1 MDESGRS
8 ARPSTLRARCRAI
21 LRAFEL
27 SMSSG
32 DKAEDCLIGGGSST
46 AEDTHVNLRTRMD
59 QPVYIHRCTG
69 EVLARLLE
77 ETIRQEKSLQQQTSL
92 CKRLR
97 SFFVRDN
104 RVDPPPAIVDP
115 PPAAENPWA
124 SVWTDSERPRLI
136 FVSSCACTFQNTG
149 DRRFRDERLVIS
161 NSWAKSRAQRASEK
175 RLPSIP
181 EETLEETLEEM
192 SKELSR
198 DVEDQPPTSLWK
210 RLQRFCKRT
219 RSPAVVG
226 RHQNE
231 DVPTTCCFPYFHC
244 WR

>member
-32 DKAEDCLIGGGSST
+32 DKAEDCLTGGASST
-46 AEDTHVNLRTRMD
+46 AENTCIYPRTRLD
-59 QPVYIHRCTG
+59 EPVYIHRCTE

-97 SFFVRDN
+97 SFFIRDN
-104 RVDPPPAIVDP
+104 RVDPPPAILDP

-124 SVWTDSERPRLI
+124 SVWTDSELPRLI
-136 FVSSCACTFQNTG
+136 FVSHCAGTFQNTG
-149 DRRFRDERLVIS
+149 DRRFRDERFVIS

-210 RLQRFCKRT
+210 RLQRFCKRK

>member
-32 DKAEDCLIGGGSST
+32 DKTEDCLTGRGSSA
-46 AEDTHVNLRTRMD
+46 AEDTSVNPRTRLA
-59 QPVYIHRCTG
+59 QPVYFHRCP
-69 EVLARLLE
+69 EEHLARLLV
-77 ETIRQEKSLQQQTSL
+77 ETILEEKSLQQQTSL

-97 SFFVRDN
+97 SFFIRDN
-104 RVDPPPAIVDP
+104 RVDPPL
-115 PPAAENPWA
+115 AAENPWP
-124 SVWTDSERPRLI
+124 SVWTGSERPRLF
-136 FVSSCACTFQNTG
+136 FVCPCAGTFENTDIS
-149 DRRFRDERLVIS
+149 DRRVRDERFVNG
-161 NSWAKSRAQRASEK
+161 NSWAKLGASCASEE

-181 EETLEETLEEM
+181 EETHKEM
-192 SKELSR
+192 SEELSR

-210 RLQRFCKRT
+210 QLQRFCKRK
-219 RSPAVVG
+219 RSPAMVG

-231 DVPTTCCFPYFHC
+231 DVPTTCCFPFFHC

>member
-32 DKAEDCLIGGGSST
+32 DKAEDCLTRGGSST
-46 AEDTHVNLRTRMD
+46 AEDTSVNPRTRLA
-59 QPVYIHRCTG
+59 QAVYFHRCTE

-77 ETIRQEKSLQQQTSL
+77 ETIRQDKSLQQQTSL

-97 SFFVRDN
+97 SFFIRDI
-104 RVDPPPAIVDP
+104 RVDPPP
-115 PPAAENPWA
+115 
-124 SVWTDSERPRLI
+124 TDSERPRLI
-136 FVSSCACTFQNTG
+136 FVSHCAGTFQNTG
-149 DRRFRDERLVIS
+149 DRRFSDERFVIS
-161 NSWAKSRAQRASEK
+161 NIWAKSRVQRASEK

-181 EETLEETLEEM
+181 EETLEEM

-198 DVEDQPPTSLWK
+198 DVEDQPHTSLWK
-210 RLQRFCKRT
+210 RLQRFCKRK

>member
-1 MDESGRS
+1 MY
-8 ARPSTLRARCRAI
+8 P
-21 LRAFEL
+21 
-27 SMSSG
+27 
-32 DKAEDCLIGGGSST
+32 
-46 AEDTHVNLRTRMD
+46 RTRLD
-59 QPVYIHRCTG
+59 EPVYIHRCTE

-97 SFFVRDN
+97 SFFIRDN
-104 RVDPPPAIVDP
+104 RVDPPPAILDPPPAIVDP

-124 SVWTDSERPRLI
+124 SVWTDSELPRLI
-136 FVSSCACTFQNTG
+136 FVSHCAGTFQNTG
-149 DRRFRDERLVIS
+149 DRRFRDERFVIS

-210 RLQRFCKRT
+210 RLQRFCKRK

>member
-32 DKAEDCLIGGGSST
+32 DKAEDCLTGGGPST
-46 AEDTHVNLRTRMD
+46 AEDTSVNPRTRLA
-59 QPVYIHRCTG
+59 QAVYFHRCTE

-97 SFFVRDN
+97 SFFIRDK

-124 SVWTDSERPRLI
+124 SVWTNSERPRLI
-136 FVSSCACTFQNTG
+136 FVSHCAGTFQNTG
-149 DRRFRDERLVIS
+149 DRRFRDERFVIS

-181 EETLEETLEEM
+181 EETLEEM

-198 DVEDQPPTSLWK
+198 DVEDQPHTSLWK
-210 RLQRFCKRT
+210 RLQRFCKRK